1 MSGNRAGYR
10 PGAPIPY
17 RPDQPPQKR
26 YGFHPAQYHKA
37 QANDVYLQYQK
48 QVSDVQTFVNF
59 MVLQSGFI
67 FPAVQFSMTI
77 C

>member
-1 MSGNRAGYR
+1 MAGYKPGYR

-17 RPDQPPQKR
+17 RPEQPAQKR

-48 QVSDVQTFVNF
+48 QVS
-59 MVLQSGFI
+59 
-67 FPAVQFSMTI
+67 FSEL
-77 C
+77 